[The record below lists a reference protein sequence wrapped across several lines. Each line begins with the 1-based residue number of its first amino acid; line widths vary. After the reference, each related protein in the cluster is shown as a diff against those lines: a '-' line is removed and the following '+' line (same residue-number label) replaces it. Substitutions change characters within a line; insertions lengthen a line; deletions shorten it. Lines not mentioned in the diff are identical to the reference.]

1 MSKSKFIRTLSES
14 KNIFALEQK
23 VIVLSFVKIV
33 AFLLG
38 YPVDLLNQT
47 FLNMS
52 TISTIFQALGTIE
65 K

>member
-14 KNIFALEQK
+14 KHIFVLDQK
-23 VIVLSFVKIV
+23 IIVLSFVENV

-38 YPVDLLNQT
+38 HPVYNPL
-47 FLNMS
+47 
-52 TISTIFQALGTIE
+52 

>member
-14 KNIFALEQK
+14 KTIFASKQK

-38 YPVDLLNQT
+38 HPVYACDNQVSIEYVQQQIT
-47 FLNMS
+47 CS
-52 TISTIFQALGTIE
+52 T
-65 K
+65 